1 MTIPVN
7 SNLVP
12 AHPGKTPYVVEDI
25 YIKGGFRV
33 VATKELRDSIPLQA
47 RKPGMIVY
55 VFNMDKYYKLSGDL
69 ATWTIWGGPGQSNN
83 EPSFGVM
90 EVVSV
95 SAPTAIAS
103 SWFAANSVGAFDV
116 LNCPDAPNYVNGTT
130 TDFMGFHFG
139 SSDGARMLQ
148 LGIGILGGTNGIF
161 VRSKTS
167 ANTPFG
173 DWVFVKGE
181 HAASSTHDLRPSS
194 NHAKV
199 AHGFALGDALAVDSL
214 GIFIGARSDSPSTCE
229 VVGFVTDVIDA
240 DTFELTTPNTY
251 ARDLWTG
258 LTPGHVYYVSS
269 TVAGK
274 LVDVVP
280 VTPGFVNK
288 PVMIAVNATSGV
300 ILNQRGAIIPQPPT
314 QSTNVVT
321 VNTALIDG
329 VSHLIQI
336 ENNSGAVSPLVQ
348 IQDNLGYVR
357 NDVKTRVDP
366 STITFDFTGVTPEP
380 TGMWKAVVYA

>member
-1 MTIPVN
+1 MAIPVQ
-7 SNLVP
+7 SNLTP
-12 AHPGKTPYVVEDI
+12 AHPSKMPFVLEDI
-25 YIKGGFRV
+25 YMKGGFRV
-33 VATKELRDSIPLQA
+33 VATKALRDSIPVQS

-55 VFNMDKYYKLSGDL
+55 VFDMDKYYKLAADMS
-69 ATWTIWGGPGQSNN
+69 TWTIWGTPGGAR

-90 EVVSV
+90 EVISV
-95 SAPTAIAS
+95 NAPAAIAS

-116 LNCPDAPNYVNGTT
+116 VNSPDAPNFVDGVT

-139 SSDGARMLQ
+139 SSDGARMVQ
-148 LGIGILGGTNGIF
+148 LGIGVLGGTNGIF

-173 DWVFVKGE
+173 DWVFIKGE

-194 NHAKV
+194 NHSKV
-199 AHGFALGDALAVDSL
+199 AHGFALGDVLAVDSS
-214 GIFIGARSDSPSTCE
+214 GNFIGARSDSPTTCE

-288 PVMIAVNATSGV
+288 PVMIAVNATSGI
-300 ILNQRGAIIPQPPT
+300 ILNQRGVIIPQPPT
-314 QSTNVVT
+314 QSTNVIT
-321 VNTALIDG
+321 LNTALIDG
-329 VSHLIQI
+329 TSHLLQI
-336 ENNSGAVSPLVQ
+336 ENNSGAIVPLVQ
-348 IQDNLGYVR
+348 VQDNLGYVR

-366 STITFDFTGVTPEP
+366 SSITFDFTDTTPAP